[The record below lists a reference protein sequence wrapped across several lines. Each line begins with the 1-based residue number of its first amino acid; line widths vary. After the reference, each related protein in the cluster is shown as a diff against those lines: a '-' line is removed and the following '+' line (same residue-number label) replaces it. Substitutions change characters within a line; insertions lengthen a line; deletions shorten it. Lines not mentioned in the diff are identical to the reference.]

1 MLKRK
6 MLDALFNR
14 DDVRRGYKL
23 IDDNMGKFGKKLTL
37 PLYLAMFLYR

>member
-6 MLDALFNR
+6 MLDVLLNR
-14 DDVRRGYKL
+14 NDVRRGYKL
-23 IDDNMGKFGKKLTL
+23 IDGNVGQFGKKITL